1 MLPVRRTMLMQAL
14 VAIYRVLRVSENV
27 TRVYKQ
33 RDDAW
38 RFYITLVA
46 AVTDDNP
53 GTSLSLLHG
62 NEAEQNMCCSYETF
76 RSRST
81 NCSVTL

>member
-1 MLPVRRTMLMQAL
+1 MESNSAAGAL
-14 VAIYRVLRVSENV
+14 HNADADAGSQLLYRVLRVSENV

-46 AVTDDNP
+46 ADIKDIEISAKNI
-53 GTSLSLLHG
+53 
-62 NEAEQNMCCSYETF
+62 CCSYETF

>member
-1 MLPVRRTMLMQAL
+1 MESNSAAGAL
-14 VAIYRVLRVSENV
+14 HNADADAGSQLLYRVLRVSENV

-46 AVTDDNP
+46 AVTDDK
-53 GTSLSLLHG
+53 SWYIVVIAAW
-62 NEAEQNMCCSYETF
+62 E
-76 RSRST
+76 
-81 NCSVTL
+81 